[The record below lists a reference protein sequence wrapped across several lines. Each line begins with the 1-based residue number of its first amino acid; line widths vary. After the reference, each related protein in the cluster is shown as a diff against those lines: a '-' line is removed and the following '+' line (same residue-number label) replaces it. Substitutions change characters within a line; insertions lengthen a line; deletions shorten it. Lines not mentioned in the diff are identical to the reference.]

1 MTESFDRLEMTDS
14 IWNEDDR
21 FSTVGRASGLFEE
34 KQPTL
39 LGNTPEDRV
48 VPKERMMWSPIFKIT
63 PIELLETLLQTQSD
77 FVAWWL
83 SLGDLDPPAPRFVL
97 AEFEYIVQGGF
108 IL

>member
-1 MTESFDRLEMTDS
+1 
-14 IWNEDDR
+14 
-21 FSTVGRASGLFEE
+21 
-34 KQPTL
+34 
-39 LGNTPEDRV
+39 
-48 VPKERMMWSPIFKIT
+48 MWSPIFKIT

-83 SLGDLDPPAPRFVL
+83 SLGDLDPPAQRFVL